1 MNVMPPFPLQ
11 IFFMTRPF
19 ALFNGLTL
27 EKAAAAFSVSAE
39 LNHALVDNPGEFFD
53 SFSS

>member
-1 MNVMPPFPLQ
+1 MELEQNAPFPLQ

-27 EKAAAAFSVSAE
+27 KTAAFSVSAE
-39 LNHALVDNPGEFFD
+39 LNHALLDNPGKFFV